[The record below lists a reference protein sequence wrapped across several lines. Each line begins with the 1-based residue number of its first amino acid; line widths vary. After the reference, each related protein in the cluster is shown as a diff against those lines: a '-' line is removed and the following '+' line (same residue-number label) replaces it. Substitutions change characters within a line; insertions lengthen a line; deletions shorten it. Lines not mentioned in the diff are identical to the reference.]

1 MLGAMNAR
9 KLCVSVA
16 LCLLIS
22 STHAQTTPGKLTFAL
37 PVHPG
42 RMTLEQ
48 GAWQV
53 VELSAK
59 SNGNEWGERAAQG
72 KQHMLAFL
80 FAAPDKAPLNASSC
94 RDGVLKAEN
103 AEAAVQNRAS
113 MRSTSGVEIAL
124 AVLLAPKDARMS
136 LRAFVASGDLCG
148 DLLFNAA
155 DVQPGDEAA
164 YRLTMETAKQTLLTL
179 TFEPSYKPTFKDA
192 FAYAGVENM
201 KHQYAGAAAAYRA
214 ALAMVNQSD
223 DPLKFRR
230 VVTDE
235 LSMALGISGDLKGS
249 REVNEAAIAKDPEYP
264 LYYYNLSCADA
275 EAGDPKA
282 ARTHLQLAFDR
293 RSHTLK
299 GETFPDPTEDDSL
312 QKLRKDDAFWSLAQQ
327 VSQQLKSEKK
337 P

>member
-1 MLGAMNAR
+1 MNGLSLRISLAF
-9 KLCVSVA
+9 
-16 LCLLIS
+16 CLFIS
-22 STHAQTTPGKLTFAL
+22 FAHAQTTPGKLTFAL

-42 RMTLEQ
+42 RITLEQ

-59 SNGNEWGERAAQG
+59 PNGNEWGERAAQG

-94 RDGVLKAEN
+94 RDGMLKAEH
-103 AEAAVQNRAS
+103 AEPAVQNRAS

-124 AVLLAPKDARMS
+124 AVLLASKDARMS

-155 DVQPGDEAA
+155 DVQPGDEEA

-179 TFEPSYKPTFKDA
+179 TFDPDYKPTFKDA
-192 FAYAGVENM
+192 FAYADVEYT
-201 KHQYAGAAAAYRA
+201 KHQYSGAAAAYRA

-235 LSMALGISGDLKGS
+235 LSMSLGISGDLKGS
-249 REVNEAAIAKDPEYP
+249 REVNEVAIAKDPEYP

-275 EAGDPKA
+275 EAGDPRA

-293 RSHTLK
+293 RAHILK